1 MMNLIGDQI
10 SYLIFLYLMVGVV
23 FLTSG
28 AVFLT
33 EQSAKLLAA
42 TARKFVRRIPRQS
55 IQSRMTDVGRPLV
68 KPQN

>member
-10 SYLIFLYLMVGVV
+10 SYLIVLYLMVGVV
-23 FLTSG
+23 FLTSA

-42 TARKFVRRIPRQS
+42 TARKFVSHVYRCS
-55 IQSRMTDVGRPLV
+55 SGRPMTGADRPFA